1 MNMAELPT
9 ILIGILVAVCFAV
22 IFAKF
27 FLLYFNLA
35 SFHYYNRR
43 AIHHYDKAEKLL
55 RQYKLTKD
63 LSLGNE
69 INFSLRKAEHYSRI
83 ADRFYDKIIK
93 PSEGKQK

>member
-1 MNMAELPT
+1 MNVAELPT
-9 ILIGILVAVCFAV
+9 ILIGILIAV

-27 FLLYFNLA
+27 FLLCFNFA
-35 SFHYYNRR
+35 SFHCYNRR

-63 LSLGNE
+63 LNLGNE
-69 INFSLRKAEHYSRI
+69 ANFSLRKAEHYSRI